1 MANADSGSETKVD
14 LKLWLNGLKCV
25 GATDEFCA
33 GIGRDIVEELMRA
46 GRVENWTPEMGAP
59 YKITVEVTAS

>member
-1 MANADSGSETKVD
+1 MANSDSRSETKVD

-33 GIGRDIVEELMRA
+33 GIGRDIVQELMRS